1 MVTLWPL
8 RPSEV
13 SLSKQYQVYNPLQ
26 ADNSQR
32 LLIGVPLAITLVF
45 CFGFVAMNPN
55 KPSASISASS
65 KDDTSDSANEAAP
78 SQLPEIPAGV
88 VPAQTLS
95 TEGEASAGA
104 SDTTS
109 SSTSNSTSSA
119 STTPGASPAPVA
131 AASSPTSSNPQTSN
145 NSARQT
151 ITSKVNVTVTNTT
164 KKLLGR

>member
-1 MVTLWPL
+1 M
-8 RPSEV
+8 
-13 SLSKQYQVYNPLQ
+13 SKQYQVYNPLQ

-95 TEGEASAGA
+95 TEGEAAAGA
-104 SDTTS
+104 SDNSPSSGNSGTNSGSGSGSSGAPAS
-109 SSTSNSTSSA
+109 SSD
-119 STTPGASPAPVA
+119 TP
-131 AASSPTSSNPQTSN
+131 SSNPQDAASKQ
-145 NSARQT
+145 RQT
-151 ITSKVNVTVTNTT
+151 ITKNIQIKVNDSL
-164 KKLLGR
+164 KKSLRW

>member
-1 MVTLWPL
+1 M
-8 RPSEV
+8 
-13 SLSKQYQVYNPLQ
+13 SKQYQVNNPLQ

-55 KPSASISASS
+55 KQSASISASTQ
-65 KDDTSDSANEAAP
+65 DDASDSADKTTPA
-78 SQLPEIPAGV
+78 QLPAIPAGV

-95 TEGEASAGA
+95 TEGEATAGA
-104 SDTTS
+104 SDNS
-109 SSTSNSTSSA
+109 SSSGNGTGATSGNGT
-119 STTPGASPAPVA
+119 GMSPTPVA
-131 AASSPTSSNPQTSN
+131 AASTPKSSNPQAST

-151 ITSKVNVTVTNTT
+151 ITSKVNVTVTNTS